1 MRDRQKLPLTSFHWG
16 TYRVEAREG
25 QVLALHP
32 FEEDPDPSPIGQ
44 GYLGLLN
51 GPDRIT
57 APMVR
62 KSWLNGSPSKT
73 GEQRSKEDFVE
84 LSWDEV
90 NILVA
95 KELRRVI
102 DTHGNE
108 SIFAGSYG
116 WASAGRFHHAGRGAR
131 LGPVEK
137 RLANASFDLKYTLDL
152 NRDAER

>member
-1 MRDRQKLPLTSFHWG
+1 MIDRQKLPLTSFHWG

-73 GEQRSKEDFVE
+73 GEKRSKENFVE

-116 WASAGRFHHAGRGAR
+116 WASAGRFHHAQGH
-131 LGPVEK
+131 LK
-137 RLANASFDLKYTLDL
+137 RFL
-152 NRDAER
+152 NIMGGFTKSLM